1 MEFKVNRVKLSVAVP
16 PEGVE
21 EVRKAICEAGAGVLG
36 NYTFCS
42 MTTECIGTFRPDEN
56 AEPYIGE
63 NRELNRVKEVKL
75 ETFCDV
81 KDVKKIVTKLR
92 EVHPYEE
99 PSIEIIPLLDEDY
112 FE

>member
-1 MEFKVNRVKLSVAVP
+1 MELKVNRVKLSVAIP
-16 PEGVE
+16 PESVE

-36 NYTFCS
+36 NYTYCT

-56 AEPYIGE
+56 AEPYIGK
-63 NRELNRVKEVKL
+63 NSELNRVKEVKL

-81 KDVKKIVTKLR
+81 KDVKKIVARLR

-99 PSIEIIPLLDEDY
+99 PSIEIVPLLDEDS